1 MMAIPTL
8 SPFLRAAESSE
19 ARARQFI
26 AGLQSTEKI
35 PALCATVAKG
45 GSIVWSEAL
54 GESDLEDGT
63 AASSRTRYR
72 IGSLS
77 KLITTAAAARLYEQG
92 LLDLDAPIQ
101 KYVPTFRA
109 SGITARLLLGH
120 LAGLRH
126 YGAGEYLN
134 PKRYPSV
141 AETLSVFQDSP
152 LLQPPGAKYFY
163 SSYGFNL
170 LGAALEKAASQ
181 DFGTLTQRQV
191 CDPLRL
197 QFTIPEDNTRIIV
210 GRSRYYSLSNG
221 RVDNAPYTDLSD
233 RWPSGGFLSTTED
246 LARFGVAHLA
256 GGFLRPDT
264 LRMMFT
270 SQRTVEG
277 VETGVGFG
285 WRIGTLD
292 DRRIY
297 HHGGDAIGGRAFLF
311 LRPEDSMVVAL
322 AANLGFARF
331 AERQAMSLAD
341 LFV

>member
-1 MMAIPTL
+1 MALPTF
-8 SPFLRAAESSE
+8 SPLLWAADSSE

-26 AGLQSTEKI
+26 AGLRSTEKI
-35 PALCATVAKG
+35 PAVCATVAKV

-54 GESDLEDGT
+54 GESDLEDGAT
-63 AASSRTRYR
+63 ASTRTRYR

-77 KLITTAAAARLYEQG
+77 KLITAAAAARLYDQG

-101 KYVPTFRA
+101 KYVPTFPA
-109 SGITARLLLGH
+109 SGITVKLLLGH

-134 PKRYPSV
+134 QKRYSSV
-141 AETLSVFQDSP
+141 AETLAVFQNSP

-170 LGAALEKAASQ
+170 LGAALERAGSQ
-181 DFGTLTQRQV
+181 DFGTLIQRQV

-197 QFTIPEDNTRIIV
+197 QFTIPEDNTKVVV
-210 GRSRYYSLSNG
+210 GRSRYYSLTNG
-221 RVDNAPYTDLSD
+221 QVENAPYTDLSD

-256 GGFLRPDT
+256 GEFFRPDT

-285 WRIGTLD
+285 WRIGVLD
-292 DRRIY
+292 NRRIY
-297 HHGGDAIGGRAFLF
+297 HHGGDAIGGRAFLL
-311 LRPEDSMVVAL
+311 LRPEGSIVVAL
-322 AANLGFARF
+322 VGNLGFARF
-331 AERQAMSLAD
+331 AERQAMELAD